1 MCLCVIVIVCGEDG
15 SKELHDTDVSAIQA
29 VTTSV
34 DVGQVLVAI
43 IDADV
48 FQY

>member
-15 SKELHDTDVSAIQA
+15 SIELHDTDFSAIQA

-34 DVGQVLVAI
+34 DVGQVLVTI

-48 FQY
+48 FQF